1 MEAKMGH
8 PGVVFAA
15 AVDELL
21 KRIKPKGFQVPVASG
36 PAACRVAPQERFVDQ
51 FGDGLEDVA
60 ASCYDLG
67 AIERER
73 AGEHRKPR
81 EYPARLVREQVVA
94 PLHRSAERTVP
105 VGCVLRAL
113 LQEPEAI
120 V

>member
-1 MEAKMGH
+1 
-8 PGVVFAA
+8 VYAA
-15 AVDELL
+15 ALDELL
-21 KRIKPKGFQVPVASG
+21 KRVEPEGFQVPVASD
-36 PAACRVAPQERFVDQ
+36 PAACRVAPQKRFVDQ

-60 ASCYDLG
+60 ASCDGLG

-73 AGEHRKPR
+73 AGEHGEAC
-81 EYPARLVREQVVA
+81 EYPARLVREQFVA
-94 PLHRSAERTVP
+94 PLHRGAERTVP